1 MSLCKQK
8 LIPVNA
14 GGVAW
19 FIVLGMMILYNLTL
33 IFVGIQGIL
42 LVKDLIRDSRDRG
55 EEAV

>member
-1 MSLCKQK
+1 LCKQK
-8 LIPVNA
+8 LIPVNT
-14 GGVAW
+14 GGAAW

-55 EEAV
+55 EEVV